1 MHSLTIPAVS
11 PGRAPNRLTA
21 PGRVRYLEGA
31 GSSPRAP
38 RRPPLLEGD
47 PASQRIP
54 SPLSKE
60 PSPAAS
66 GQTDPPASGD
76 EQVSLS
82 PYVLVV
88 TSPGVKEQVDLFE
101 GLTVIGRGAE
111 AHLILDHPLVS
122 RRHAA
127 LQVTGARVQLRDLGS
142 RNGILV
148 NGRPLTEPAELGPG
162 DRFRIGDADF
172 ELVGVPRERAVKQRS
187 ELRRAQTL
195 AMETVYVDL
204 DAQRAGQAG
213 AGQATH
219 PAAAPSSRPDEEEA
233 TRQAHVLELVGP
245 VATKALALGRAEE
258 ATRLL
263 SGPLLHLA
271 EGAQRGQ
278 RLPREV
284 ALLAADLATR
294 LAEATLDPR
303 WVAVPL
309 QIFITDRRPMPLT
322 AIDRLFGVMRRLPG
336 VHRALLDEYVRM
348 LQARKD
354 TLSPAERFALQRL
367 EGLARVAA
375 L

>member
-1 MHSLTIPAVS
+1 M
-11 PGRAPNRLTA
+11 
-21 PGRVRYLEGA
+21 
-31 GSSPRAP
+31 
-38 RRPPLLEGD
+38 
-47 PASQRIP
+47 
-54 SPLSKE
+54 SKE

-66 GQTDPPASGD
+66 DRIEPPASGGD
-76 EQVSLS
+76 QVALS
-82 PYVLVV
+82 PYVLIV
-88 TSPGVKEQVDLFE
+88 TSPGMTEEVDLFE

-142 RNGILV
+142 RNGVLV

-162 DRFRIGDADF
+162 DRFRVGDVDF
-172 ELVGVPRERAVKQRS
+172 ELVGVPRERALKQRS

-195 AMETVYVDL
+195 ALETVYVDL
-204 DAQRAGQAG
+204 EAQRVGQAG

-219 PAAAPSSRPDEEEA
+219 PAGAPIPSSRPDEDEA
-233 TRQAHVLELVGP
+233 TRQAHVLEIVGP
-245 VATKALALGRAEE
+245 VATKALALGRGEE
-258 ATRLL
+258 AARLL
-263 SGPLLHLA
+263 AGPLQHLA
-271 EGAQRGQ
+271 DGAQRGQ
-278 RLPREV
+278 RLSREV
-284 ALLAADLATR
+284 ALLAAELATQ

-309 QIFITDRRPMPLT
+309 HIFIADRRPLPLP

-336 VHRALLDEYVRM
+336 VHRSLLDEYVRM

>member
-1 MHSLTIPAVS
+1 MTK
-11 PGRAPNRLTA
+11 N
-21 PGRVRYLEGA
+21 
-31 GSSPRAP
+31 
-38 RRPPLLEGD
+38 
-47 PASQRIP
+47 
-54 SPLSKE
+54 
-60 PSPAAS
+60 PSPAERQATEPPES
-66 GQTDPPASGD
+66 GSERVA
-76 EQVSLS
+76 LS

-88 TSPGVKEQVDLFE
+88 TSPGVREEVDLFE
-101 GLTVIGRGAE
+101 GLTIIGRSAE

-127 LQVTGARVQLRDLGS
+127 LEVTGARVQIRDLGS
-142 RNGILV
+142 RNGVLV
-148 NGRPLTEPAELGPG
+148 NGKPLLEPGELGPG
-162 DRFRIGDADF
+162 DRFRIGESDF
-172 ELVGVPRERAVKQRS
+172 ELVGVPRERALKLRS

-204 DAQRAGQAG
+204 DAQQPGRAGGGQTTHRAAG
-213 AGQATH
+213 
-219 PAAAPSSRPDEEEA
+219 PASQSDGESA
-233 TRQAHVLELVGP
+233 TRQAHVLEVIGP
-245 VATKALALGRAEE
+245 VADKALALGRAEE
-258 ATRLL
+258 AARLL
-263 SGPLLHLA
+263 STPLQQLA

-278 RLPREV
+278 RVPHEV

-303 WVAVPL
+303 WIAVPL
-309 QIFITDRRPMPLT
+309 QIFIADRRPLPLP

>member
-1 MHSLTIPAVS
+1 MTK
-11 PGRAPNRLTA
+11 
-21 PGRVRYLEGA
+21 
-31 GSSPRAP
+31 
-38 RRPPLLEGD
+38 
-47 PASQRIP
+47 QP
-54 SPLSKE
+54 SPVERQATE
-60 PSPAAS
+60 PPDS
-66 GQTDPPASGD
+66 GS
-76 EQVSLS
+76 EQVALS

-88 TSPGVKEQVDLFE
+88 TSPGVREEVDLFE
-101 GLTVIGRGAE
+101 GLTIIGRSAE

-127 LQVTGARVQLRDLGS
+127 LEVTGARVQLRDLGS
-142 RNGILV
+142 RNGVLV
-148 NGRPLTEPAELGPG
+148 NGQPLLEPAELGPG
-162 DRFRIGDADF
+162 DRFRIGESDF
-172 ELVGVPRERAVKQRS
+172 ELVGVPRERALKQRS

-195 AMETVYVDL
+195 AMETVYVDV
-204 DAQRAGQAG
+204 DAQRPGRAGGGQTTHRAAG
-213 AGQATH
+213 
-219 PAAAPSSRPDEEEA
+219 PPSQPEEEAA
-233 TRQAHVLELVGP
+233 TRQAHVLEVIGP
-245 VATKALALGRAEE
+245 VADKALALGRAEE
-258 ATRLL
+258 AARLL
-263 SGPLLHLA
+263 SAPLQQLA

-278 RLPREV
+278 RVPREV

-303 WVAVPL
+303 WIAVPL
-309 QIFITDRRPMPLT
+309 QIFIADRRPLPLP